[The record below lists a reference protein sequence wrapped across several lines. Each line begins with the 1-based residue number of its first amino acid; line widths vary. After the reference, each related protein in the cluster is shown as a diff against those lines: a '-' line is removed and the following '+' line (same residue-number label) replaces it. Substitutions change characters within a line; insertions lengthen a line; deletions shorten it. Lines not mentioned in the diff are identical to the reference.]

1 MEDGTTRAILPRV
14 IFSRVVPSG
23 PRALVPQEF
32 REIARFLYSYI
43 LRSFA
48 LFLAAL
54 LVAGPSQAKPATR
67 EARRAAPAEF
77 DALPLVRS
85 RQNHLLVH
93 AFINGKSAWLG
104 VDTGAPVSAIA
115 VQRREHFRVTGIAA
129 NPALPSRVQIN
140 GAFNNVGIV
149 RKFRLGGLEL
159 LDEPVVLVDLG
170 NSTRAAHLREEQ
182 EIDGILGAD
191 ILFPTKA
198 VLDCQ
203 QRLLFLKTDPDAVG
217 SMPGFDRRG
226 FQAVPI
232 EVSEGFNLYVGG
244 SINGSPA
251 KFMVDTGSFAT
262 LLHRSF
268 VRRMKIP
275 TQETPFQSAAVNLKR
290 RGVRVA
296 HIRTLSVG
304 SVNFTGKDVGVIDL
318 EGLIHGRLLQGSPP
332 VAGLLG
338 AEILNRNHGIIDFGT
353 RTLYLKRESDSVAA
367 RDRAQPYQV
376 PRAKPVFP

>member
-1 MEDGTTRAILPRV
+1 MEDGTTRAILPPV
-14 IFSRVVPSG
+14 IFSRVVPFG
-23 PRALVPQEF
+23 LRAL
-32 REIARFLYSYI
+32 SI
-43 LRSFA
+43 LI
-48 LFLAAL
+48 AAL
-54 LVAGPSQAKPATR
+54 LFAIPCESKPA
-67 EARRAAPAEF
+67 ARDAQRATPAEF

-85 RQNHLLVH
+85 RQNHLLVR

-115 VQRREHFRVTGIAA
+115 VHRREHFRISGIAS
-129 NPALPSRVQIN
+129 NPTLPSRVQIN
-140 GAFNNVGIV
+140 GAFNSVGIV
-149 RKFRLGGLEL
+149 RKFRLGSLEL
-159 LDEPVVLVDLG
+159 IDEPVVLVDLRD
-170 NSTRAAHLREEQ
+170 STRAAHLLEEQ

-203 QRLLFLKTDPDAVG
+203 QRLLFLKTDPDVASSV
-217 SMPGFDRRG
+217 PGFDRRG

-232 EVSEGFNLYVGG
+232 QVSEGFNLYVDG

-275 TQETPFQSAAVNLKR
+275 TQETSFQSAAVNLKR
-290 RGVRVA
+290 RGIRLA
-296 HIRTLSVG
+296 HIRALSVG
-304 SVNFTGKDVGVIDL
+304 SVNFTGKDVGVVDL

-353 RTLYLKRESDSVAA
+353 RTLYLKRESNSVAA
-367 RDRAQPYQV
+367 RDRTQPYRV
-376 PRAKPVFP
+376 PRATPVFP